1 MKNKYDI
8 IWLQNVDSTNE
19 EARRRFS
26 ECDNLSVLS
35 AVSQTSGK
43 GQRGNSWSSEPG
55 ANLTFSIILKDGYR
69 IKAYDQ
75 FVLSEITALSVIDFL
90 SFHGIDSSI
99 KWPNDIY
106 IDKKKICGILV
117 ENSLRGE
124 FVSSSIIGIGLNIN
138 QRNFDVNLPNPT
150 SMILE
155 DNIGKHFDVTTCLE
169 KFMEIFSG
177 NVCRFLENNDNR
189 HELRRKYL
197 SKMWRKDEAC
207 RYIRTSDGGAFNG
220 IIRDLSEVGHLILEN
235 NEGELMEFAFK
246 EISYII

>member
-1 MKNKYDI
+1 MYDI

-75 FVLSEITALSVIDFL
+75 FVLSEITALSVTDFL
-90 SFHGIDSSI
+90 SVHGIDSSI

-106 IDKKKICGILV
+106 VDKKKICGILV

-155 DNIGKHFDVTTCLE
+155 DNIGKHYDIVTCLE
-169 KFMEIFSG
+169 EFMEIFEG
-177 NVCRFLENNDNR
+177 YVTRFLETDDHR
-189 HELRRKYL
+189 QELRRKYL
-197 SKMWRKDEAC
+197 SKMWRKDEVY
-207 RYIRTSDGGAFNG
+207 RYIRTSDGGAFYG
-220 IIRDLSEVGHLILEN
+220 IIRDVSEVGHLILEN

>member
-75 FVLSEITALSVIDFL
+75 FVLSEITALSVTDFL
-90 SFHGIDSSI
+90 SVHGIDSSI

-106 IDKKKICGILV
+106 VDKKKICGILV

-155 DNIGKHFDVTTCLE
+155 DNIGKHYDVTTCLE
-169 KFMEIFSG
+169 KFMEIFSR
-177 NVCRFLENNDNR
+177 NVTRFLENNDNR

-197 SKMWRKDEAC
+197 SKMWRKDKVY
-207 RYIRTSDGGAFNG
+207 RYISTSDGDVFNG

>member
-106 IDKKKICGILV
+106 VDKKKICGILV

-177 NVCRFLENNDNR
+177 NVSRFLENNDNR

>member
-43 GQRGNSWSSEPG
+43 GQRGNSWTSEPG

-75 FVLSEITALSVIDFL
+75 FVLSEITALSVTDFL
-90 SFHGIDSSI
+90 SVHGIDSSI

-106 IDKKKICGILV
+106 VDKKKICGILV
-117 ENSLRGE
+117 ENSLRGG
-124 FVSSSIIGIGLNIN
+124 FVSSSTIGIGLNIN

-155 DNIGKHFDVTTCLE
+155 DNIGKHYDIVTCLE
-169 KFMEIFSG
+169 EFMEIFEG
-177 NVCRFLENNDNR
+177 YVTRFLETDDHR
-189 HELRRKYL
+189 QELRRKYL
-197 SKMWRKDEAC
+197 SKMWRKDEIH
-207 RYIRTSDGGAFNG
+207 RYIRTSDGGAFYG
-220 IIRDLSEVGHLILEN
+220 IIRDVSEVGHLILEN

>member
-55 ANLTFSIILKDGYR
+55 ANLTFSIILKDVYR

-106 IDKKKICGILV
+106 VDKKKICGILV

-155 DNIGKHFDVTTCLE
+155 DNIGKLYDITTCLE

-177 NVCRFLENNDNR
+177 NVTIFLENNDNR

-197 SKMWRKDEAC
+197 SKMWRKDEVY
-207 RYIRTSDGGAFNG
+207 RYIRTSDGGAFYG
-220 IIRDLSEVGHLILEN
+220 IIRDVSEVGHLILEN

>member
-43 GQRGNSWSSEPG
+43 GQRGNSWTSEPG

-106 IDKKKICGILV
+106 VDKKKICGILV

-155 DNIGKHFDVTTCLE
+155 DNIRKH
-169 KFMEIFSG
+169 
-177 NVCRFLENNDNR
+177 
-189 HELRRKYL
+189 
-197 SKMWRKDEAC
+197 
-207 RYIRTSDGGAFNG
+207 
-220 IIRDLSEVGHLILEN
+220 
-235 NEGELMEFAFK
+235 
-246 EISYII
+246 

>member
-35 AVSQTSGK
+35 ALSQTSGK

-55 ANLTFSIILKDGYR
+55 ANLTFSIVLKGGYR

-75 FVLSEITALSVIDFL
+75 FILSEITALSVIDFL
-90 SFHGIDSSI
+90 SLHGINSSV

-106 IDKKKICGILV
+106 IDKRKICGILV
-117 ENSLRGE
+117 ENNLRCG
-124 FVSSSIIGIGLNIN
+124 FISSSIIGIGLNIN
-138 QRNFDVNLPNPT
+138 QKNFDVNLPNPT

-155 DNIGKHFDVTTCLE
+155 DKVGKHYDVTTCLE

-177 NVCRFLENNDNR
+177 NVTRFLENYDNR
-189 HELRRKYL
+189 QELRMKYI
-197 SKMWRKDEAC
+197 SKLWRKDEVY
-207 RYIRTSDGGAFNG
+207 RYIRTSDGTIFNG
-220 IIRDLSEVGHLILEN
+220 IIRGVSEVGHLILEN
-235 NEGELMEFAFK
+235 NKGELMEFAFK